1 RAPAAQRELLPA
13 LDALLHPQ
21 AARAGGQRD
30 LDLPT
35 ALCDRLRHP
44 GAQVEIVA
52 LAREVGVRADRDRE
66 ERIARAASV
75 AEIVPLAGE
84 AQHVAVGDAARDRH
98 DHTARTHRAGRSVTG
113 RARFAPRAALA

>member
-1 RAPAAQRELLPA
+1 
-13 LDALLHPQ
+13 
-21 AARAGGQRD
+21 
-30 LDLPT
+30 

-52 LAREVGVRADRDRE
+52 LAREVGVRADGDRE

-113 RARFAPRAALA
+113 RARFAPRAALAMTVGARGRQHEEALRLALAARASAARALAERR